1 MGGTVDRQGVG
12 RWLDRYVEAWRRNE
26 RETIEDLFT
35 SDASYR
41 YRPTEEPLR
50 GREAIAESWLAE
62 ADEPGTWDAWYE
74 PYAVE
79 GDAAV
84 AVGVS
89 SYFGEDGKPERVF
102 DNVFVLRFDPE
113 GRCAEFREWFME
125 RPKE

>member
-1 MGGTVDRQGVG
+1 VDRQGVG
-12 RWLDRYVEAWRRNE
+12 RWLERYVEAWRRNE
-26 RETIEDLFT
+26 REAIEDLFT

-41 YRPTEEPLR
+41 YRPAEEPLR
-50 GREAIAESWLAE
+50 GREAIAASWLSG

-89 SYFGEDGKPERVF
+89 SYFGKDGKPERVF
-102 DNVFVLRFDPE
+102 DNVFVLRFDSE

-125 RPKE
+125 RAKV